1 MLIQDS
7 LWEKNLF
14 PSPGSFLIIKEF
26 NTVLSSLNI
35 TNFLITIIG
44 LSKGDKSKQQKKK
57 LQTARR
63 RQSCGMTVGNFEQKV
78 FFYLL

>member
-1 MLIQDS
+1 MISEDKCS
-7 LWEKNLF
+7 AKNLF

-44 LSKGDKSKQQKKK
+44 PSKGDKARQQKKNYK
-57 LQTARR
+57 QL
-63 RQSCGMTVGNFEQKV
+63 GGGKVVG
-78 FFYLL
+78 